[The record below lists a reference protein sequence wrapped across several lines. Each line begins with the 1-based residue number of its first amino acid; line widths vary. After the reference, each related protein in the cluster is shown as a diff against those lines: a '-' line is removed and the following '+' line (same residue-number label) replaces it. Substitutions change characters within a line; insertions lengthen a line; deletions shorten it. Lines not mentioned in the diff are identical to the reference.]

1 MFINDGKSLFGH
13 FGVIISLCVL
23 LILLYL
29 SYNKCLIG
37 SNIDNT
43 YKTKDTMIDTMRDTM
58 MGTMMENTMNNTMM
72 NTIYTINKMSMMD
85 TMTDTIADTMVDNN
99 DPDKIETFFASI
111 PRKDDEIDNSTLPV
125 PSNVRIS
132 VAGGNIS
139 VNFTLTDIKGLKT
152 PNKMLIVLAQYDN
165 NKKNTGNNKF
175 NLSNEYEITSAV
187 GVNEYNYQTNLC
199 SLVDNVPKC
208 QYMFKNVDISDSSGN
223 LYYYKLGVSAM
234 YDNNYNTPL
243 ILPYNVKSKDK
254 LFTIDESID
263 KQNANF
269 TEFIKSQS
277 KFKYNVYDNTMST
290 ADGKYELLK
299 AELGNYPDNLLID
312 QLTVNQNLLS
322 NLVDKTMA
330 QGIINIDVKMNES
343 SK

>member
-13 FGVIISLCVL
+13 IGVIISLCIL
-23 LILLYL
+23 CILLFF

-37 SNIDNT
+37 SNIDHTNKKINT
-43 YKTKDTMIDTMRDTM
+43 MDTM
-58 MGTMMENTMNNTMM
+58 MDTMMPNTMDTMMSNMMPNMMPNTMDTMM
-72 NTIYTINKMSMMD
+72 NTMMPNTRDAMIDIN
-85 TMTDTIADTMVDNN
+85 NN
-99 DPDKIETFFASI
+99 PNKIETFYASI
-111 PRKDDEIDNSTLPV
+111 ATNDEIDNSTLPV
-125 PSNVRIS
+125 PKNVRIS

-139 VNFTLTDIKGLKT
+139 VNFTLTDIKGVKT
-152 PNKMLIVLAQYDN
+152 PNKILVVLAQYDA

-175 NLSNEYEITSAV
+175 NLSNEYELTSSVAV
-187 GVNEYNYQTNLC
+187 NQFAYQTNLC

-208 QYMFKNVDISDSSGN
+208 QYMFKNIDISDSSGN
-223 LYYYKLGVSAM
+223 LYYYKIGVSAM

-243 ILPYNVKSKDK
+243 IMPYNVKSGDK
-254 LFTIDESID
+254 LFTINESID

-269 TEFIKSQS
+269 IEFIKSQS
-277 KFKYNVYDNTMST
+277 KIKHNVYDNTMST

-312 QLTVNQNLLS
+312 ELTVDQNLLTD
-322 NLVDKTMA
+322 LLDKTMA
-330 QGIINIDVKMNES
+330 HGIINIDVKMNEK